1 MPSMSFDR
9 ITMISASADHPKWSE
24 VEKQA
29 SKRWRDQN
37 YTLEL
42 VEPNNSFKY
51 IAIVAIDS

>member
-1 MPSMSFDR
+1 MSFDK

-29 SKRWRDQN
+29 FKRWRDQN

-42 VEPNNSFKY
+42 VEPNNSFKH
-51 IAIVAIDS
+51 IAVVAIDS